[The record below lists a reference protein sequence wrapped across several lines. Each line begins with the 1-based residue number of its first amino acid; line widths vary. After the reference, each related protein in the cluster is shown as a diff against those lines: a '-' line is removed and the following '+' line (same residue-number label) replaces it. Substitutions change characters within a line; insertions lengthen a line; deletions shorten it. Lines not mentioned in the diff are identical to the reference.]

1 MSDYRIAA
9 IPTVYRGRRYRS
21 RLEAR
26 WAAFFD
32 LLDWKHEYEPF
43 DLGEWTPDFIM
54 REGID
59 CLVEIKPISAFDRKV
74 WDRIALCA
82 EEHSACPSIFL
93 SRVAPEVIGSAVE
106 IGWLSNRFDRGKFPE
121 PTAVRIVWGQGR
133 HIPAMK
139 ALIMN
144 ARGIEWLAEHGFS
157 EDSQYVGTLRSYAE
171 HTMSIWAKATSEVQ
185 WRPEARS

>member
-43 DLGEWTPDFIM
+43 DLGEWMPDFIM

-74 WDRIALCA
+74 
-82 EEHSACPSIFL
+82 
-93 SRVAPEVIGSAVE
+93 
-106 IGWLSNRFDRGKFPE
+106 
-121 PTAVRIVWGQGR
+121 
-133 HIPAMK
+133 
-139 ALIMN
+139 
-144 ARGIEWLAEHGFS
+144 
-157 EDSQYVGTLRSYAE
+157 
-171 HTMSIWAKATSEVQ
+171 
-185 WRPEARS
+185 